1 MLSIEEQ
8 THEALHELKRAR
20 VALHKAIG
28 QAGQTHCPD
37 ARVEVQRLLDAMLK
51 KKRQFE
57 ELAIVRDALWQND
70 YRQ

>member
-8 THEALHELKRAR
+8 THQALHELKHAR
-20 VALHKAIG
+20 VALHKAIR
-28 QAGQTHCPD
+28 QAEQTHCPE

-57 ELAIVRDALWQND
+57 ELAIMRDAVWQND